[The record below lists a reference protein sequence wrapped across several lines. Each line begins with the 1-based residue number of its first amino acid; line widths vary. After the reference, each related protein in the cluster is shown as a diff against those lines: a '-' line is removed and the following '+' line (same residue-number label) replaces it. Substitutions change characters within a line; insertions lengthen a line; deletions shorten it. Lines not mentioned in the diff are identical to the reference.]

1 MHYLDTILFQT
12 EKKYHQLKIRIKKG
26 VRQNVP
32 EKEKYQKSKI
42 ESSTATSIYER
53 LTLCMEKERLF
64 LNPNLKLQDVADA
77 IRCSSGEISQTLNIF
92 MNTNFT
98 DFVNQYRIDEFIR
111 QVQEDTSHK
120 YTLSSL
126 SEQCG
131 FSSRTSFFRSF
142 KKQKGMSPAEYIKIH
157 ISKS

>member
-1 MHYLDTILFQT
+1 
-12 EKKYHQLKIRIKKG
+12 
-26 VRQNVP
+26 
-32 EKEKYQKSKI
+32 
-42 ESSTATSIYER
+42 
-53 LTLCMEKERLF
+53 
-64 LNPNLKLQDVADA
+64 
-77 IRCSSGEISQTLNIF
+77 